1 MPWSECDV
9 AVGERCEFR
18 REVGG
23 WGGYTLWL
31 DSLAKAPEPG
41 TRHFNV
47 LRQLIERPG
56 RSVS

>member
-23 WGGYTLWL
+23 WGGYTLLL

-47 LRQLIERPG
+47 LRQLIERQG
-56 RSVS
+56 DQ